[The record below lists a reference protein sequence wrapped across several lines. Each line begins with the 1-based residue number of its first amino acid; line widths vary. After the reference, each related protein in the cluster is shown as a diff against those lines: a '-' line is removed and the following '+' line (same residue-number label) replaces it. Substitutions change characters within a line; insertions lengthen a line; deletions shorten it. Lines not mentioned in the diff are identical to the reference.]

1 MKRKIVLTVLAA
13 MLLVAACSKKATT
26 TTATKEATITYTL
39 NIKPLME
46 TKCAPCHLPA
56 KGGRKEPF
64 DTYEATKSHV
74 NVILKR
80 ISLAP
85 TESGFMP
92 MKNEALSA
100 EEIALIKKWKEE
112 GLAQ

>member
-1 MKRKIVLTVLAA
+1 MKNLIALAA
-13 MLLVAACSKKATT
+13 VATVLLVASCAKKATPG
-26 TTATKEATITYTL
+26 TATTKATVTYAL

-46 TKCAPCHLPA
+46 TKCAPCHVPA

-64 DTYEATKSHV
+64 DTYEGTKSHV

-80 ISLAP
+80 ITLAP

-100 EEIALIKKWKEE
+100 EEIALIRKWKEE
-112 GLAQ
+112 GLAE